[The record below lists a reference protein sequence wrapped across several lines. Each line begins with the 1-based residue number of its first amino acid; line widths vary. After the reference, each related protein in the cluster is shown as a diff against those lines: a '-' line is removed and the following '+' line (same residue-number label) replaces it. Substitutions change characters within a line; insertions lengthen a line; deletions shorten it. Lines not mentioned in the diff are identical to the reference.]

1 MRTTATT
8 TTPRIIVA
16 LSVVVAAFSLL
27 PLAYLLFH
35 VATGRRETVLGTLAS
50 PRTLAL
56 LGNSAFL
63 VVTVTALAVVIGVG
77 LAWLTERTDLPG
89 RSVWRVACAL
99 PLAMPS
105 YVAAYAWI
113 STTGLEGAWGSVL
126 VLSGSTFPYVY
137 LSAAAALRGAGGTL
151 EEVSGSLGRGRWTT
165 FARVTWPTV
174 RPAAA
179 AGGLLVATYALS
191 DFGSVALM
199 RFDVFTR
206 AIFMSYRASFDRL
219 PAAALACV
227 LILMTLLITAAEMRT
242 RSRAASLGT
251 AQGPKRP
258 PVPLALGRWRVPAV
272 AGVAGVLIV
281 ALGYPV
287 AVVLGWLVRDLA
299 NGLPGELGQVIANT
313 VVVCAIAGACATL
326 AALPLGIYAARS
338 QSRLSRGLQHVVYFA
353 HGLPGLVVALAM
365 VFFGIRYARVIYQQV
380 PMLVLTYVLLLLS
393 AAMGAIRGAVVV
405 SSPRI
410 EEAARSLGAG
420 TTMVLRR
427 VTLPL
432 AMPGIAAGFVLVM
445 LSAMKELPAT
455 LLLRPAGFETL
466 ATRLWLHTEELAY
479 ATAAPYALGLVL
491 VAIAPAVMLVRVSL
505 PKQARARVVEE
516 AVVEPLT

>member
-1 MRTTATT
+1 M
-8 TTPRIIVA
+8 
-16 LSVVVAAFSLL
+16 FSLL
-27 PLAYLLFH
+27 PLAYLLIH
-35 VATGRRETVLGTLAS
+35 VATGNRQTVLTTISS
-50 PRTLAL
+50 PRTLSL
-56 LGNSAFL
+56 LWNSAFL
-63 VVTVTALAVVIGVG
+63 VVTVTGLAVIIGVA

-89 RSVWRVACAL
+89 RSVWRVAGAL

-113 STTGLEGAWGSVL
+113 STTSLEGAWGSVL
-126 VLSGSTFPYVY
+126 VLTGSTFPYVY

-219 PAAALACV
+219 PAAVLACV
-227 LILMTLLITAAEMRT
+227 LVGMTLLITAAEMRT
-242 RSRAASLGT
+242 RSRAASFGA

-258 PVPLALGRWRVPAV
+258 PTPLALGAWRWPAV
-272 AGVAGVLIV
+272 GSVVVLLLV
-281 ALGYPV
+281 SLGYPV
-287 AVVLGWLVRDLA
+287 VVVVGWFVRDLA
-299 NGLPGELGQVIANT
+299 GGLPAELPTVVANT

-338 QSRLSRGLQHVVYFA
+338 RSRLSRALQQVVYFA
-353 HGLPGLVVALAM
+353 HGLPGLVVALAI
-365 VFFGIRYARVIYQQV
+365 VFFGVRYARAIYQEI
-380 PMLVLTYVLLLLS
+380 PLLVLTYVLLLLS

-420 TTMVLRR
+420 TGLVMRR

-466 ATRLWLHTEELAY
+466 ATRLWLYTEDLSY
-479 ATAAPYALGLVL
+479 AAAAPYALGLVL
-491 VAIAPAVMLVRVSL
+491 VAIFPAVMLVRVSL
-505 PKQARARVVEE
+505 PKAEATRRAGMWRASRHENSTQALADD
-516 AVVEPLT
+516 

>member
-1 MRTTATT
+1 M
-8 TTPRIIVA
+8 
-16 LSVVVAAFSLL
+16 VVAAFSVL
-27 PLAYLLFH
+27 PLVYLLIH
-35 VATGRRETVLGTLAS
+35 VGTGNRDTVLRTLAS
-50 PRTLAL
+50 PRTLGL
-56 LGNSAFL
+56 LWNSAFL
-63 VVTVTALAVVIGVG
+63 VVSVTTLTIVLGVG

-113 STTGLEGAWGSVL
+113 STTDVEGAFGSVL
-126 VLSGSTFPYVY
+126 VLTGSTFPYVY
-137 LSAAAALRGAGGTL
+137 LSVAAALRGAGGTL

-179 AGGLLVATYALS
+179 AGALLVATYALS

-219 PAAALACV
+219 PAAVLACV
-227 LILMTLLITAAEMRT
+227 LVLMTLLITAAEMRT

-251 AQGPKRP
+251 VQGPKRP
-258 PVPLALGRWRVPAV
+258 PTPLELGVWRWPAV
-272 AGVAGVLIV
+272 GGVVLLLLV
-281 ALGYPV
+281 SLGYPV

-299 NGLPGELGQVIANT
+299 TGVPAELPVVVAQT
-313 VVVCAIAGACATL
+313 VAVCAIAGVLATL
-326 AALPLGIYAARS
+326 AALPLGIYGARS
-338 QSRLSRGLQHVVYFA
+338 ESRLSRALQQVVYFA

-365 VFFGIRYARVIYQQV
+365 VFFGVRYARAIYQEV
-380 PMLVLTYVLLLLS
+380 PLLVLTYVLLLLS
-393 AAMGAIRGAVVV
+393 AAMGAIRSAVVL
-405 SSPRI
+405 SSPKV

-420 TTMVLRR
+420 AGMVLRR

-466 ATRLWLHTEELAY
+466 ATRLWLHTENLAY
-479 ATAAPYALGLVL
+479 ADAAPYALGLVL
-491 VAIAPAVMLVRVSL
+491 VAILPAFMLVRVSL
-505 PKQARARVVEE
+505 PRQPGVQGVEDAE
-516 AVVEPLT
+516 STVQPMT

>member
-1 MRTTATT
+1 MRPIATT
-8 TTPRIIVA
+8 TTPRVLIA
-16 LSVVVAAFSLL
+16 LSVVVAVFSLL
-27 PLAYLLFH
+27 PLAYLFLH
-35 VATGRRETVLGTLAS
+35 VATGDRETVVDTLAS
-50 PRTLAL
+50 PRTIAL
-56 LGNSAFL
+56 LWNSAFL
-63 VVTVTALAVVIGVG
+63 VVTVTVLTVLIGVG

-89 RSVWRVACAL
+89 RGAWRVVCAL

-113 STTGLEGAWGSVL
+113 STTSLEGAFGSVL
-126 VLSGSTFPYVY
+126 VLTGSTFPYVY
-137 LSAAAALRGAGGTL
+137 LSVAAALRGAGGTL

-179 AGGLLVATYALS
+179 AGALLVATYALS

-219 PAAALACV
+219 PAAVLACV
-227 LILMTLLITAAEMRT
+227 LVLMTLLITAAEMRT

-258 PVPLALGRWRVPAV
+258 PQPLRLGWWRWPAV
-272 AGVAGVLIV
+272 GAVVLV
-281 ALGYPV
+281 LLLSLGYPV
-287 AVVLGWLVRDLA
+287 AVVLGWFLRDLA
-299 NGLPGELGQVIANT
+299 AGMPAELPTVVVNT
-313 VVVCAIAGACATL
+313 VVVCAIAGAIATL
-326 AALPLGIYAARS
+326 AALPLGIYGARS
-338 QSRLSRGLQHVVYFA
+338 QSRLSKALQQVVYFA

-365 VFFGIRYARVIYQQV
+365 VFFGVRYARVIYQEI
-380 PMLVLTYVLLLLS
+380 PLLVLTYVLLLLS

-405 SSPRI
+405 SSPKV
-410 EEAARSLGAG
+410 EEVARSLGAG
-420 TTMVLRR
+420 TGLVLRR

-466 ATRLWLHTEELAY
+466 ATRLWLHTENLAY
-479 ATAAPYALGLVL
+479 AEAAPYALGLVL
-491 VAIAPAVMLVRVSL
+491 VAVVPAVMLVRVSL
-505 PKQARARVVEE
+505 PAEAATVEDAE
-516 AVVEPLT
+516 SRFEPMS

>member
-1 MRTTATT
+1 M
-8 TTPRIIVA
+8 
-16 LSVVVAAFSLL
+16 VVAVFSLL
-27 PLAYLLFH
+27 PLAYLLIH
-35 VATGRRETVLGTLAS
+35 VATGNRQTVINTLAS
-50 PRTLAL
+50 PRTLGL
-56 LGNSAFL
+56 LWNSAFL
-63 VVTVTALAVVIGVG
+63 VIAVTGFAILIGVG

-89 RSVWRVACAL
+89 RSVWRIVGAL

-113 STTGLEGAWGSVL
+113 STTSLEGAWGSVL
-126 VLSGSTFPYVY
+126 VLTGSTFPYVY
-137 LSAAAALRGAGGTL
+137 LSSAAALRGAGGTL

-174 RPAAA
+174 RPGAA
-179 AGGLLVATYALS
+179 AGALLVATYALS

-206 AIFMSYRASFDRL
+206 AVFMSYRASFDRL
-219 PAAALACV
+219 PAAVLACV
-227 LILMTLLITAAEMRT
+227 LVAMTLLITVAEMRT
-242 RSRAASLGT
+242 RSKAASLGS

-258 PVPLALGRWRVPAV
+258 PPPLPLGAWRWPAV
-272 AGVAGVLIV
+272 GAVVLV
-281 ALGYPV
+281 LVVSLGYPV
-287 AVVLGWLVRDLA
+287 AVVVGWLVRDLA
-299 NGLPGELGQVIANT
+299 TGLPAELPLVIGQT
-313 VVVCAIAGACATL
+313 VLVCAIAAACATVT
-326 AALPLGIYAARS
+326 ALPLGIYAARS
-338 QSRLSRGLQHVVYFA
+338 RSRLARTLQHVVYFA

-365 VFFGIRYARVIYQQV
+365 VFFGIRYARAIYQEI
-380 PMLVLTYVLLLLS
+380 PLLVITYVLLLLP

-410 EEAARSLGAG
+410 EDAARSLGAG
-420 TTMVLRR
+420 TGLVLRR

-432 AMPGIAAGFVLVM
+432 ALPGISAGFVLVM

-479 ATAAPYALGLVL
+479 AEAAPYALGLVL
-491 VAIAPAVMLVRVSL
+491 VAILPAVMLVRVSL
-505 PKQARARVVEE
+505 PKVKDAATSRRAGMWRGSR
-516 AVVEPLT
+516 PTKSTQDLSSD